1 MPGTHFTAAQVQHA
15 ERQLSAGVR
24 WRQVRSN
31 QRTVFGSR
39 ASVPSRASL
48 FRWRRRGPRSAQAL
62 RCRRVFP
69 GRTLTRR
76 QKRLLREAME
86 RSSQTRTS
94 ELSAMLGR
102 EEIGISQRD
111 HFAHSTIDDF
121 LRDEENHTV
130 KVLTVYDPRR
140 NFYESARSR
149 SSLKRYPVRSLVVID
164 ASHLNTDKDSA
175 RKRGRSR
182 RGTRAV
188 ARQFRAGGR
197 KLTVMGVMTVEGMQV
212 DACGF
217 LVRPSEPSNPRTV
230 QPGFVGL
237 GPRIGVILLVHRR
250 AESPRRSI
258 SAGSRR
264 R

>member
-102 EEIGISQRD
+102 EVNCG
-111 HFAHSTIDDF
+111 
-121 LRDEENHTV
+121 V
-130 KVLTVYDPRR
+130 RR
-140 NFYESARSR
+140 V
-149 SSLKRYPVRSLVVID
+149 SSL
-164 ASHLNTDKDSA
+164 ATELNTACLDA
-175 RKRGRSR
+175 
-182 RGTRAV
+182 AV
-188 ARQFRAGGR
+188 FW
-197 KLTVMGVMTVEGMQV
+197 
-212 DACGF
+212 
-217 LVRPSEPSNPRTV
+217 P
-230 QPGFVGL
+230 L
-237 GPRIGVILLVHRR
+237 GSHC
-250 AESPRRSI
+250 
-258 SAGSRR
+258 
-264 R
+264 